1 MNTLIFGVILFS
13 PLLLFGLAALFEPD
27 RPE

>member
-1 MNTLIFGVILFS
+1 MDTLIFGVILFS